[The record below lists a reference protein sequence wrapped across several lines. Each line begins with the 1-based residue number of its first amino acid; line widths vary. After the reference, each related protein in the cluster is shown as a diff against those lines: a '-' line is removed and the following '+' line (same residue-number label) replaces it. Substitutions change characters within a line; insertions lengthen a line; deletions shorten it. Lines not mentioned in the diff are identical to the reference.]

1 MRALLFILLPF
12 IIFNVELINYSIKP
26 FIDFLQKSGYYE
38 VIRSVKI
45 ELGSDIAI
53 AFCKE
58 FVLQTNDCKEVVTIY
73 MEGMK
78 GGEILSKSGENEGNE
93 ENKGQSASTIEIG
106 LIDLLCQEEN
116 LKVINQSYTIKE
128 MKAKIIGILK
138 KQLSSFESNEEIK
151 ENIKN
156 ILINLDKCP

>member
-1 MRALLFILLPF
+1 MKALLFILLPF
-12 IIFNVELINYSIKP
+12 IIFNIDLTKYSINP
-26 FIDFLQKSGYYE
+26 FIDFLKQSGYYQ
-38 VIRSVKI
+38 VIRSVKK

-58 FVLQTNDCKEVVTIY
+58 FVLQTNDCKKVVTIY
-73 MEGMK
+73 MEEMEGRK
-78 GGEILSKSGENEGNE
+78 ILSDDEGNE
-93 ENKGQSASTIEIG
+93 MG

-128 MKAKIIGILK
+128 MKAKVIGILK
-138 KQLSSFESNEEIK
+138 KQLKSFESNAEIK

-156 ILINLDKCP
+156 IFNNLDKCP

>member
-1 MRALLFILLPF
+1 MKALLFILLPF
-12 IIFNVELINYSIKP
+12 IIFNVELTNYSIKP

-38 VIRSVKI
+38 VIRSVKK

-73 MEGMK
+73 MEGMG
-78 GGEILSKSGENEGNE
+78 GGEILSIDEGNE
-93 ENKGQSASTIEIG
+93 GERASTIEMG

-128 MKAKIIGILK
+128 MKAKVIGILK
-138 KQLSSFESNEEIK
+138 KQLKSFESYAEIK

-156 ILINLDKCP
+156 ILNNLDKCP